1 MAKAAIIGTG
11 SLVFCKTLMND
22 FLATPARAGSEYS
35 LMALT
40 HTRLD
45 KVHFFVD
52 RMIKD
57 NGIEA
62 TVTKTTDRRGALRDA
77 DYVVVMIRVV
87 SEMLEAQRQWLP
99 QFGGETVR
107 PMPKVEIPENVEPVE
122 VPLDPALAIANRFRK
137 LAEV

>member
-1 MAKAAIIGTG
+1 
-11 SLVFCKTLMND
+11 
-22 FLATPARAGSEYS
+22 
-35 LMALT
+35 MALT

-52 RMIKD
+52 SMIKD

-77 DYVVVMIRVV
+77 EYVVVMIRVV
-87 SEMLEAQRQWLP
+87 SEMLEVQRQWVP

>member
-11 SLVFCKTLMND
+11 SLVFCKTLIND
-22 FLATPARAGSEYS
+22 FLATPALAGSEYS